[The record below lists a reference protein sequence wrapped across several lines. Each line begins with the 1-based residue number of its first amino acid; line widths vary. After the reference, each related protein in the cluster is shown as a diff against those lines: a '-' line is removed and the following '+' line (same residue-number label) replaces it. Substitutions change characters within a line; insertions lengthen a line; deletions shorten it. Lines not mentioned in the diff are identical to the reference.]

1 LSDSQPE
8 SLKPD
13 SRVAD
18 EVAEVA
24 DKVADK
30 LHNELCYLRSENESL
45 RQELK
50 ATNKQLAE
58 WDKELDQ
65 LHARNGDL
73 GLEVQMLQSE
83 LEAVKSDR
91 PEIQEAVPTVADFPE
106 PADLLNRLKARRKK
120 SGANLADMEV
130 VLEILETHRAK
141 FERKIGLSVI

>member
-24 DKVADK
+24 DEVVNK

-50 ATNKQLAE
+50 AANKQLAE
-58 WDKELDQ
+58 LDKELDR
-65 LHARNGDL
+65 LHVRNGDL
-73 GLEVQMLQSE
+73 GLEVQMLQLE

-91 PEIQEAVPTVADFPE
+91 FEIQESVLAVADFPE
-106 PADLLNRLKARRKK
+106 AADVLNRLKGRRKK
-120 SGANLADMEV
+120 SRADLVDVEI
-130 VLEILETHRAK
+130 ILEFLPLATHCP
-141 FERKIGLSVI
+141 ELSTE